1 MSTGQHMRY
10 TRLSGTPFEDSTV
23 LELEVTS
30 VRCAYAVIVSRSQTP
45 FRRGLPGEMGS
56 GVRPLMSLC
65 AA

>member
-1 MSTGQHMRY
+1 MI
-10 TRLSGTPFEDSTV
+10 LVDST
-23 LELEVTS
+23 LLII
-30 VRCAYAVIVSRSQTP
+30 RQAIARQALVSRSQTP

>member
-1 MSTGQHMRY
+1 MKLRIL
-10 TRLSGTPFEDSTV
+10 RLRARIHCRINIPFQISKERAEHSSSKPK
-23 LELEVTS
+23 L
-30 VRCAYAVIVSRSQTP
+30 VSRSQTP